1 MSSKKISIKR
11 PGTQRYPCPVW
22 NLPSSHFNELVY
34 TWKTWF
40 LFLFSNLNIT
50 LWQNIWKNK
59 HQKRSCWLKTTQKWL
74 TREKRWQQV
83 FVWEHKANLFMNTH
97 LARSAIY
104 LVKLAFLHW
113 MGSSIFLGTH
123 SLPKSQH
130 TRCRISP
137 TPAKWKGRTAL
148 TTQTNLFFM

>member
-1 MSSKKISIKR
+1 MSSKKTSIKR
-11 PGTQRYPCPVW
+11 PGTQSYPCPVW

-34 TWKTWF
+34 TWKIW
-40 LFLFSNLNIT
+40 FLFSNLNIT

-59 HQKRSCWLKTTQKWL
+59 HQREAAGSRQLRNGSQ
-74 TREKRWQQV
+74 EKRWQQV

-104 LVKLAFLHW
+104 SVKLAFLHW